1 MVAYTWNAGCVARNR
16 KVGFAR
22 FFFYDRS
29 GIRGRRKMK
38 RRQRLLTRRCNR
50 PIKRVEG
57 RMNEGVI
64 SRIREF
70 AESLLPAM
78 GLELYDVQFRRENQG
93 WVLRLIIDR
102 IGGVSLDDCS
112 RVSREVSDFLDVED
126 LIDHQ
131 YHLEVSSP
139 GVERTLRSLIECRRF
154 VGEKIRV
161 KLSQERDGQKVFVGR
176 LQEVGDGTLI
186 VELENGAVHILP
198 WDEINKARLSL

>member
-1 MVAYTWNAGCVARNR
+1 
-16 KVGFAR
+16 
-22 FFFYDRS
+22 
-29 GIRGRRKMK
+29 
-38 RRQRLLTRRCNR
+38 
-50 PIKRVEG
+50 
-57 RMNEGVI
+57 MNEGVI

>member
-1 MVAYTWNAGCVARNR
+1 
-16 KVGFAR
+16 
-22 FFFYDRS
+22 
-29 GIRGRRKMK
+29 
-38 RRQRLLTRRCNR
+38 
-50 PIKRVEG
+50 
-57 RMNEGVI
+57 MNEGVI

-102 IGGVSLDDCS
+102 TGGVSLDDCS

-139 GVERTLRSLIECRRF
+139 GVERTLRSLAECPRF

>member
-1 MVAYTWNAGCVARNR
+1 
-16 KVGFAR
+16 
-22 FFFYDRS
+22 
-29 GIRGRRKMK
+29 
-38 RRQRLLTRRCNR
+38 
-50 PIKRVEG
+50 
-57 RMNEGVI
+57 MNEGVI

-102 IGGVSLDDCS
+102 TGGVSLDDCS

-139 GVERTLRSLIECRRF
+139 GVERTLRLLAECPRF

>member
-1 MVAYTWNAGCVARNR
+1 
-16 KVGFAR
+16 
-22 FFFYDRS
+22 
-29 GIRGRRKMK
+29 
-38 RRQRLLTRRCNR
+38 
-50 PIKRVEG
+50 
-57 RMNEGVI
+57 MNEGVI
-64 SRIREF
+64 SSIRKF

-102 IGGVSLDDCS
+102 TGGVSLDDCS

-139 GVERTLRSLIECRRF
+139 GVERTLRSLAECPRF

>member
-1 MVAYTWNAGCVARNR
+1 
-16 KVGFAR
+16 
-22 FFFYDRS
+22 
-29 GIRGRRKMK
+29 
-38 RRQRLLTRRCNR
+38 
-50 PIKRVEG
+50 
-57 RMNEGVI
+57 MNEGVI

-93 WVLRLIIDR
+93 WVLRLTIDR

-139 GVERTLRSLIECRRF
+139 GVERTLRSLAECRRF

>member
-1 MVAYTWNAGCVARNR
+1 M
-16 KVGFAR
+16 GFAR
-22 FFFYDRS
+22 FFFYNWYQNSRPPEKAAPVPVADPAP
-29 GIRGRRKMK
+29 
-38 RRQRLLTRRCNR
+38 RQANKT
-50 PIKRVEG
+50 VEE

-64 SRIREF
+64 SRVREF

-78 GLELYDVQFRRENQG
+78 GLELYDAQFRRENQG

-102 IGGVSLDDCS
+102 IDGVSLDDCS

-126 LIDHQ
+126 LIEHQ

-139 GVERTLRSLIECRRF
+139 GVERTLRSLAECRRF
-154 VGEKIRV
+154 IGEKVRV

-176 LQEVGDGTLI
+176 LQEVSDGRLI
-186 VELENGAVHILP
+186 VELENGELHILP

>member
-1 MVAYTWNAGCVARNR
+1 
-16 KVGFAR
+16 
-22 FFFYDRS
+22 
-29 GIRGRRKMK
+29 
-38 RRQRLLTRRCNR
+38 
-50 PIKRVEG
+50 
-57 RMNEGVI
+57 MNEGVI

-139 GVERTLRSLIECRRF
+139 GVERTLRSLAECPRF

>member
-1 MVAYTWNAGCVARNR
+1 
-16 KVGFAR
+16 
-22 FFFYDRS
+22 
-29 GIRGRRKMK
+29 
-38 RRQRLLTRRCNR
+38 
-50 PIKRVEG
+50 
-57 RMNEGVI
+57 MNEGVI
-64 SRIREF
+64 NRIREF

-139 GVERTLRSLIECRRF
+139 GVERTLRSLAECRRF